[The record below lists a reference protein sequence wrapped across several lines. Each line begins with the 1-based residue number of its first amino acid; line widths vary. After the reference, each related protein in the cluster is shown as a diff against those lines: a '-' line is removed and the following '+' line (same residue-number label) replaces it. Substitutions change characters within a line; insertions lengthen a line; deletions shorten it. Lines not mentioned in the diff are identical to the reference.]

1 MSVAERKIWHNGR
14 LVPWSQV
21 TVHVLAQSIQRGT
34 LVFDVMPVYWL
45 ARGPAI
51 LGLDEHTARFR
62 QSQELAGM
70 KPPYTVAELRAG
82 IGEAVRANPGA
93 ELVKISAYYPGVSL
107 DVLPVDPQPDIALAA
122 FTIADIVPGGARAGA
137 GGPARLQIAASVKMP
152 ARVLSPQMKIAAGY
166 THAALAKQRA
176 RAAGFHDVLFLDER
190 GGLTESSAQSFF
202 LVVDGQIRT
211 APLDCVLDG
220 VTRRVAVELARD
232 EGIEVKEEPMPREL
246 LARASE
252 AFLTGTTTN
261 VWPIAVIDSLELP
274 APIPGPISAR
284 LVGRFKRLVAD
295 EDAVFSKRW
304 LQAV

>member
-1 MSVAERKIWHNGR
+1 MSVADRKIWHNGR
-14 LVPWSQV
+14 LAPWGDV

-51 LGLDEHTARFR
+51 LGLDEHTARFGH
-62 QSQELAGM
+62 SMELAGM
-70 KPPYTVAELRAG
+70 KPPYTTAQLRAG
-82 IGEAVRANPGA
+82 IAETVRANPGCEIA
-93 ELVKISAYYPGVSL
+93 KISAYYPGVSL
-107 DVLPVDPQPDIALAA
+107 DVLPVDPQPDVALAA
-122 FTIADIVPGGARAGA
+122 FSIADIVPGGGRASA
-137 GGPARLQIAASVKMP
+137 GGPAKLQIAASVKMP
-152 ARVLSPQMKIAAGY
+152 SRVLSPQVKIAAGY

-176 RAAGFHDVLFLDER
+176 RAAGFHDVLFLDEK

-220 VTRRVAVELARD
+220 ITRRLAIELARD

-261 VWPIAVIDSLELP
+261 VWPIARIDSLELP
-274 APIPGPISAR
+274 QPIPGPLSAR
-284 LVGRFKRLVAD
+284 LVARFKRLVAD
-295 EDAVFSKRW
+295 EDPVFSKRW